1 MSHPLALSLADGRG
15 ASQSITLDELYRQ
28 YRGPLLRYLGRL
40 CGSPEAAEDLLQET
54 FVRVC
59 GAVLSFRGE
68 CSVATWLFRIARN
81 AYLNGQRR
89 PAHARIPTEEL
100 LAIPDHHG
108 DGDPVLYVTARE
120 AQDRIALALAGLP
133 EKQRSIL
140 LLRDGEDL
148 AYAEIAEVLEIS
160 LSAVKVNLFRARA
173 AFRAA
178 YARIIEGEQ
187 SDDQL

>member
-15 ASQSITLDELYRQ
+15 ASQSMTLEDVYRQ
-28 YRGPLLRYLGRL
+28 YRPPLLRYLGRL

-59 GAVLSFRGE
+59 ASVLSFRGE

-81 AYLNGQRR
+81 VYLNGQRR

-100 LAIPDHHG
+100 LAIPDHDG
-108 DGDPVLYVTARE
+108 AGDPVRYVTARE
-120 AQDRIALALAGLP
+120 AQDLIALALAGLP

-173 AFRAA
+173 AFRAC
-178 YARIIEGEQ
+178 YERLSQGEQ
-187 SDDQL
+187 RNDDI